1 MTSTI
6 ISATVT
12 DQVGA
17 DGVPIMTGSR
27 PLGAAVAAGI
37 AVIAAFLGFAIG
49 NTEFLGLGI
58 PAAAISAWLLS
69 PSIRSQG
76 GIAGPAVGMAVS
88 SIAIADAWLVLGSVS
103 SSASGSEAIV
113 GAFGL
118 WAIGLLVVGI
128 PMLIVTAPCG
138 IAWAVI
144 VRRLARDGVGRPLTD
159 QQGAA

>member
-17 DGVPIMTGSR
+17 DRVPIMTGSR

-49 NTEFLGLGI
+49 NTEVLGLGI
-58 PAAAISAWLLS
+58 PAAAISGWLLS

-76 GIAGPAVGMAVS
+76 GIAGPAVAMAVS
-88 SIAIADAWLVLGSVS
+88 SIAADAWLVLGSVS

-118 WAIGLLVVGI
+118 WAIGLLIVGI

-144 VRRLARDGVGRPLTD
+144 VRRLARDGVGRPLTH